1 MEKFPTERAIINY
14 FILIR
19 YGNQIYCNHCGSV
32 QRVYQKHNRLKV
44 FNCNDCNNT
53 FSPFKNTIFEKSSTD
68 LRKWFYAVHL
78 FVNGKKGISGLQLQR
93 EVNVTYKC
101 AWRILKQIRIAMGNK
116 ANEEFVRSIV
126 EMDETYVGGEPRKN
140 NIKNDKIKSKRGRGT
155 NQTPIIG
162 VADRVNKKIHAK
174 IATVNEAGKKLSGR
188 QLLDVL
194 EEVSKEECN
203 VVITDEFNGYNLFD
217 HTDNVHLRINHRKE
231 YADGFVHT
239 NNIESFWA
247 TLKRGIY
254 GIYHHVSVRH
264 LQKYIDE
271 FCFRWN
277 NRQKDMFDLI
287 LVQAVLGY

>member
-1 MEKFPTERAIINY
+1 MKNLSGQLLKWMKPTSAESREK
-14 FILIR
+14 
-19 YGNQIYCNHCGSV
+19 
-32 QRVYQKHNRLKV
+32 
-44 FNCNDCNNT
+44 
-53 FSPFKNTIFEKSSTD
+53 TISKT
-68 LRKWFYAVHL
+68 
-78 FVNGKKGISGLQLQR
+78 
-93 EVNVTYKC
+93 
-101 AWRILKQIRIAMGNK
+101 
-116 ANEEFVRSIV
+116 
-126 EMDETYVGGEPRKN
+126 
-140 NIKNDKIKSKRGRGT
+140 IKSK
-155 NQTPIIG
+155 
-162 VADRVNKKIHAK
+162 AS
-174 IATVNEAGKKLSGR
+174 EAGELIRKKLSGR